1 MLRII
6 ACGKRRG
13 EQSQG
18 LAASTARS
26 TCTPPAS
33 ALPGTFSFSV
43 HTVLNK
49 LDELEKAFGQPL
61 NKTRVK
67 VLVVG
72 GAGLKVQVSGG
83 HQEDSASISMSK
95 QPMEKAKGDER
106 GRNRGRE
113 S

>member
-1 MLRII
+1 MYKQCSELRFI
-6 ACGKRRG
+6 ACGN
-13 EQSQG
+13 
-18 LAASTARS
+18 TAQVLPFS
-26 TCTPPAS
+26 PPAS

-72 GAGLKVQVSGG
+72 GAGLKGQVSGG